1 MGITP
6 HTKSSSGYQEFSSL
20 SAASR
25 RAVCPSP
32 GKSGLQLSHGAIQV
46 CLSPGVAWSGHQPK
60 RLATV
65 RHVAT
70 IQVCLPPVVAR
81 SGHRP
86 NRLAIARLMK
96 SPSNQCEL
104 ESLSVATRRG
114 VCPSPHQTVV
124 GGDADFFGTFPDF
137 FPTFSHRKYLGGIRK
152 YLGGKPTFPT
162 FLAPDLQD
170 GFSPPA
176 IPTKKVYG
184 VDSGSMSRMSHSQGS
199 LPWDEGLG

>member
-1 MGITP
+1 M
-6 HTKSSSGYQEFSSL
+6 KSSSRYQEFSSL
-20 SAASR
+20 SVASR
-25 RAVCPSP
+25 CAVCPSP

-86 NRLAIARLMK
+86 NRLAIARLVK

-124 GGDADFFGTFPDF
+124 GGDAHFFGTFPHF
-137 FPTFSHRKYLGGIRK
+137 FPTFSHRKYLGGFENIW
-152 YLGGKPTFPT
+152 GGSPTFPT
-162 FLAPDLQD
+162 VGPPTSKM
-170 GFSPPA
+170 GFYHLRVQPRRS
-176 IPTKKVYG
+176 KVLI
-184 VDSGSMSRMSHSQGS
+184 QG
-199 LPWDEGLG
+199 PCQG

>member
-1 MGITP
+1 M
-6 HTKSSSGYQEFSSL
+6 KSSSGHQEFSSL
-20 SAASR
+20 SVASR
-25 RAVCPSP
+25 CAVCPSP

-86 NRLAIARLMK
+86 NRLAIARLMM

-104 ESLSVATRRG
+104 ESLSVASRRG

-124 GGDADFFGTFPDF
+124 GGMPTFSGL
-137 FPTFSHRKYLGGIRK
+137 FPTFSPLFLTENIWGGIRK
-152 YLGGKPTFPT
+152 YLGGEADFPHCFGPRHPRWVFT
-162 FLAPDLQD
+162 
-170 GFSPPA
+170 
-176 IPTKKVYG
+176 TC
-184 VDSGSMSRMSHSQGS
+184 DSNQ
-199 LPWDEGLG
+199 EGLRC

>member
-1 MGITP
+1 M
-6 HTKSSSGYQEFSSL
+6 KSSSGYQELSSL

-46 CLSPGVAWSGHQPK
+46 CLLPGVAWSGHQPK
-60 RLATV
+60 RLAIV

-86 NRLAIARLMK
+86 NRLAIARLVK
-96 SPSNQCEL
+96 SPSKQCEL
-104 ESLSVATRRG
+104 ESLSVATCRG

-124 GGDADFFGTFPDF
+124 GGMPTFLGLL
-137 FPTFSHRKYLGGIRK
+137 PTFSPLFLTENIWWEFENIWGEA
-152 YLGGKPTFPT
+152 PFPN
-162 FLAPDLQD
+162 FFAPDLQD

-176 IPTKKVYG
+176 IPTKKV
-184 VDSGSMSRMSHSQGS
+184 
-199 LPWDEGLG
+199 